1 MKCRIREFVKH
12 LGITQKEFCEKC
24 AIKQPDLSSNK
35 TNNIGRIKRMRIYQ
49 AYPELNPL
57 WLEYGVGS
65 MLQDGSKAP
74 GESSDALLSLL
85 NIANEQMRA
94 LDLAQ
99 RRLNNT
105 YKDILNLLHENNP

>member
-1 MKCRIREFVKH
+1 MKCRVREFIKH

-24 AIKQPDLSSNK
+24 TIKQPDL
-35 TNNIGRIKRMRIYQ
+35 TLNNSKNLGRVKRMRIYQ
-49 AYPELNPL
+49 AYPQLNPL

-65 MLQDGSKAP
+65 MLQDESKQP
-74 GESSDALLSLL
+74 GESSDALISLL

-99 RRLNNT
+99 HRLNKT
-105 YKDILNLLHENNP
+105 YKEILSLLHETNH